1 MTHPNI
7 KNGVNIIKKYTNT
20 LSTKPGIYKMIDKNQ
35 EIMYIGKA
43 KNLNKRITQYSN
55 FNNLP
60 YRLQKM
66 VSLLHSIETL
76 FTKSENEALILE
88 ASLIKSIQPKYNI
101 CLKDDKSFVHI
112 LLDTQHKFPKIIKLR
127 GKKSNNQI
135 SLGPFLSINKLNI
148 VIKELQKLFLVRNC
162 SNYDFATRKK
172 PCLLY
177 QIQLCSAPCVN
188 KISEEV
194 YSQSVRQL
202 KDFLVGRTKQ
212 IHINLIKDMEDFSNK
227 FMYEKAAKVRDKI
240 KLLNSIQKVDTIY
253 EGPNNNID
261 VFSYHEQTL
270 LQKYCIQVYFIR
282 NGCHFGDKYYYF
294 DKDTSELKKEIIYKF
309 ISEFYQKN
317 VLPSEIWHNIQEI
330 NPKLI
335 LKIIGCTTLQQIQ
348 VKFLKAS
355 NNSKIPQLIINN
367 IKSSFEK
374 NSQNYF
380 MNINVLKDLANK
392 FNLSYIPEIIEVYD
406 NSHHHGSSPI
416 GCVVV
421 VGQNGFI
428 KSKYRKYKMANECCM
443 DDYFMLKEVIRRRFK
458 NINYHELPDLII
470 IDGGKG
476 QLSIVTNELRR
487 LNISQINV
495 IAMSKGINRN
505 EGREFFHHK
514 NQQSF
519 QMSKNDKTLLFLQ
532 NIRDEAHRF
541 VLAVHRNSMKE
552 CLTKSYLD
560 SIKGIGKKRKKSLL
574 LHFETINDIKF
585 ANEADLIKIK
595 NINKKLAR
603 SILQQIHYFNNQ

>member
-1 MTHPNI
+1 MIHPNI

-20 LSTKPGIYKMIDKNQ
+20 LSTKPGIYKMIDTNQ

-43 KNLNKRITQYSN
+43 KNLNKRIAQYSN

-66 VSLLHSIETL
+66 VSLLHSIDTL
-76 FTKSENEALILE
+76 LTKSENEALILE
-88 ASLIKSIQPKYNI
+88 ATLIQSIQPKYNI
-101 CLKDDKSFVHI
+101 CLKDDKSFAYI
-112 LLDTQHKFPKIIKLR
+112 LLDTQHKFPKITKFR
-127 GKKSNNQI
+127 GKKSNDQT

-194 YSQSVRQL
+194 YNQSVRQL
-202 KDFLVGRTKQ
+202 KDFLVGKTRQ
-212 IHINLIKDMEDFSNK
+212 IHTNLTKDMEDFSNK

-240 KLLNSIQKVDTIY
+240 KLLNSIQKVDVIY
-253 EGPNNNID
+253 EAPNNNID
-261 VFSYHEQTL
+261 VFFYYEQTSL
-270 LQKYCIQVYFIR
+270 KKYCIQIYFIR
-282 NGCHFGDKYYYF
+282 NGSHFGDKYYYF
-294 DKDTSELKKEIIYKF
+294 DKDTIELKKEIIYKF

-317 VLPSEIWHNIQEI
+317 ILPSEIWHNIQEI

-335 LKIIGCTTLQQIQ
+335 LKIIGCTTLQQIH
-348 VKFLKAS
+348 VKFLKTS
-355 NNSKIPQLIINN
+355 NNNKILQPIINN

-374 NSQNYF
+374 NSQNYSI
-380 MNINVLKDLANK
+380 NINILKDLVNK
-392 FNLSYIPEIIEVYD
+392 FNLPYIPEIIEVYD
-406 NSHHHGSSPI
+406 NSHHHGSHSI

-428 KSKYRKYKMANECCM
+428 KSKYRKYKMVNEYCM
-443 DDYFMLKEVIRRRFK
+443 DDYFILKEVIRRRFK
-458 NINYHELPDLII
+458 KINYHELPDLMI

-476 QLSIVTNELRR
+476 QLSTVTNELRR

-505 EGREFFHHK
+505 EGKESFHHK

-532 NIRDEAHRF
+532 RLRDEAHRF
-541 VLAVHRNSMKE
+541 AIAAHRNSMKK
-552 CLTKSYLD
+552 CITHSYLE

-585 ANEADLIKIK
+585 ANEEDFVKIK

-603 SILQQIHYFNNQ
+603 SIMEQIHHLSD